1 MDSPRRR
8 RGVPPSSR
16 GKAIRL
22 CGGRHTLK
30 HKLRHFALDARR
42 KRPQEHRQDGLPRQD
57 LDGVSLSTRSL
68 TRTRSDTRISHKNTP
83 PAARRTVSK
92 GQGPRGRPRR
102 PRLGPLRAGVARG
115 PRGAFLLCP
124 PARPP
129 GTRALTGQTA
139 AVDDAAPKEN
149 NTKRPAAD
157 PGGPGG
163 GRTGSRRPRGGTYMS
178 LRLLWSWTRVHFVL
192 WCGGQDRLRR
202 RRQRCRLLSLS
213 PLPLLLLPLPSFSF

>member
-1 MDSPRRR
+1 MLDSPRRR

-42 KRPQEHRQDGLPRQD
+42 KQPQEHRQDGLPRQD
-57 LDGVSLSTRSL
+57 LDGVSLSTRFL

-129 GTRALTGQTA
+129 GTHSLLLSTPPLQKRTTQKGRRRTRADPEGGALG
-139 AVDDAAPKEN
+139 
-149 NTKRPAAD
+149 
-157 PGGPGG
+157 PGGPG
-163 GRTGSRRPRGGTYMS
+163 
-178 LRLLWSWTRVHFVL
+178 VVL
-192 WCGGQDRLRR
+192 T
-202 RRQRCRLLSLS
+202 
-213 PLPLLLLPLPSFSF
+213 